1 MTSEFRL
8 AACLPAPHRAGCGR
22 VYVLRVRELAILRI
36 LALDARSYVERSR
49 ILLLFVKARG
59 LGFTAKLTQINAIA
73 ALPARECLNYVSHES
88 TTRRWARL
96 RAGLS
101 MPQLGMHG
109 IFYALPHPI

>member
-1 MTSEFRL
+1 MAVFHTT
-8 AACLPAPHRAGCGR
+8 GKG
-22 VYVLRVRELAILRI
+22 I
-36 LALDARSYVERSR
+36 RSYVERSR

-88 TTRRWARL
+88 ITRRWARL

-101 MPQLGMHG
+101 MQQLGMHG